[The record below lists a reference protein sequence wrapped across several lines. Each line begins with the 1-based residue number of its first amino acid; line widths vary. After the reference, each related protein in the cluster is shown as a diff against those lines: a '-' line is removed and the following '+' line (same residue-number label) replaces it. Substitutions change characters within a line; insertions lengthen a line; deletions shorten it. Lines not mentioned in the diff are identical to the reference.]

1 MHGNIGAQSGGLI
14 NGLPEA
20 IPGMHTALEK
30 SVDGL
35 ANGQANAHK
44 NWLDQFAGYLEV
56 ERNYSSHTIR
66 AYMNDLK
73 QLIGSDVSS
82 TGETPADAVTSEQ
95 QNSYTGHTVVNTTT
109 GSAPISTTDTTA
121 NTNADSTE
129 QTTSSATTGSGWLE
143 AEGLRAYIRQIQEQY
158 SRPTVARKISAIR
171 SFYRYLRREQLI
183 DEDPSKQ
190 VRGPKLTRRLPACL
204 DKEEIVRLLMS
215 PDTNS
220 VLGARDRALM
230 EVLYATGMRVSELC
244 GLRVQDYNQEG
255 MEMRVLGKGGKERV
269 VLLNQSAHNWL
280 KKYLSETWSKLAE
293 GRTPQAE
300 HPLFVSRQAT
310 RLSSRSVHRIVM
322 KYALKAGINKPI
334 TPHTLRHTFAT
345 HLLEGGADLRVVQD
359 LLGHTTI
366 NTTQIYTH
374 VSLDRLRR
382 VYMNTHP
389 RA

>member
-1 MHGNIGAQSGGLI
+1 M
-14 NGLPEA
+14 P
-20 IPGMHTALEK
+20 
-30 SVDGL
+30 
-35 ANGQANAHK
+35 NGQET
-44 NWLDQFAGYLEV
+44 WLDQFAGYLEV

-66 AYMNDLK
+66 AYLNDLR
-73 QLIGSDVSS
+73 QLIGSDLSQITPVPPGTNPVPVQGQSVPIPG
-82 TGETPADAVTSEQ
+82 TVPGNTTPAGPAGVDGDPVAA
-95 QNSYTGHTVVNTTT
+95 TGGTT
-109 GSAPISTTDTTA
+109 GTT
-121 NTNADSTE
+121 
-129 QTTSSATTGSGWLE
+129 SGWLE
-143 AEGLRAYIRQIQEQY
+143 AEGLRKYIGQIQEQY

-183 DEDPSKQ
+183 EEDPSKQ
-190 VRGPKLTRRLPACL
+190 VRGPKLTRRLPNCL
-204 DKEEIVRLLMS
+204 DKEEIVKLLMS
-215 PDTNS
+215 PDTAT
-220 VLGARDRALM
+220 VLGVRDRALM

-244 GLRVQDYNQEG
+244 GLKVSDYNQEA
-255 MEMRVLGKGGKERV
+255 MEMRVLGKGGKERI
-269 VLLNQSAHNWL
+269 VLLNQSAQGWL
-280 KKYLSETWSKLAE
+280 SKYLAEYWTKLAE

-322 KYALKAGINKPI
+322 KHAIKAGINKTI

-374 VSLDRLRR
+374 VSLERLRR
-382 VYMNTHP
+382 VYINTHP

>member
-1 MHGNIGAQSGGLI
+1 MTS
-14 NGLPEA
+14 P
-20 IPGMHTALEK
+20 
-30 SVDGL
+30 
-35 ANGQANAHK
+35 NAHK

-73 QLIGSDVSS
+73 QLIGSDVSES
-82 TGETPADAVTSEQ
+82 GVTSSGDKTVSTQESNFSTD
-95 QNSYTGHTVVNTTT
+95 NSPATAGSGSTVPTVD
-109 GSAPISTTDTTA
+109 GS
-121 NTNADSTE
+121 NLTE
-129 QTTSSATTGSGWLE
+129 MQPGAGWLE

-158 SRPTVARKISAIR
+158 SRPTVARKISAMR

-220 VLGARDRALM
+220 VLGVRDRALM

-244 GLRVQDYNQEG
+244 GLRVQDYNQEA

-269 VLLNQSAHNWL
+269 VLLNQSAHSWL
-280 KKYLSETWSKLAE
+280 KKYLSETWTKLAE

>member
-1 MHGNIGAQSGGLI
+1 MSSQNGAESALT
-14 NGLPEA
+14 NGYD
-20 IPGMHTALEK
+20 
-30 SVDGL
+30 V
-35 ANGQANAHK
+35 AHK
-44 NWLDQFAGYLEV
+44 GWLDQFAGYLEV

-66 AYMNDLK
+66 AYMNDLR

-82 TGETPADAVTSEQ
+82 TSNESA
-95 QNSYTGHTVVNTTT
+95 TTT
-109 GSAPISTTDTTA
+109 
-121 NTNADSTE
+121 
-129 QTTSSATTGSGWLE
+129 QTTSTNPEVTTPAAGSSGGDSSGWLE

-204 DKEEIVRLLMS
+204 DKEEVVRLLMS
-215 PDTNS
+215 PDTNT
-220 VLGARDRALM
+220 VLGVRDRALM

-244 GLRVQDYNQEG
+244 GLRVQDYNQEA
-255 MEMRVLGKGGKERV
+255 MEMRVLGKGSKERV

-280 KKYLSETWSKLAE
+280 KKYLSEYWTKLAE

-322 KYALKAGINKPI
+322 KHALKAGINKPI

-382 VYMNTHP
+382 VYLNTHP

>member
-1 MHGNIGAQSGGLI
+1 MQGTHGAQSGGLI

-20 IPGMHTALEK
+20 IPAMHAAVEK
-30 SVDGL
+30 SVEVL
-35 ANGQANAHK
+35 PNGQPNAHK
-44 NWLDQFAGYLEV
+44 DWLDQFAGYLEV

-73 QLIGSDVSS
+73 QLIGSDVSAS
-82 TGETPADAVTSEQ
+82 PETAATVDQ
-95 QNSYTGHTVVNTTT
+95 QNSYNGHTTIESSVNTTT
-109 GSAPISTTDTTA
+109 GSGSMPIAPL
-121 NTNADSTE
+121 TE
-129 QTTSSATTGSGWLE
+129 AATTGSGPTSGPTSGWLE

-280 KKYLSETWSKLAE
+280 KKYLSETWTKLAE

>member
-20 IPGMHTALEK
+20 IPAMHAALEK
-30 SVDGL
+30 SVDTDL
-35 ANGQANAHK
+35 PAAHK

-73 QLIGSDVSS
+73 QLIGSDVSA
-82 TGETPADAVTSEQ
+82 TGENPAEATKSEQ
-95 QNSYTGHTVVNTTT
+95 QNSYNGHTVVNTTT
-109 GSAPISTTDTTA
+109 GSAPTSTNNSITDSA
-121 NTNADSTE
+121 ASP
-129 QTTSSATTGSGWLE
+129 SSSPTSGWLE

-280 KKYLSETWSKLAE
+280 KKYLSETWTKLAE

>member
-1 MHGNIGAQSGGLI
+1 MSSQNGGHGA
-14 NGLPEA
+14 
-20 IPGMHTALEK
+20 
-30 SVDGL
+30 L
-35 ANGQANAHK
+35 ANGQEG
-44 NWLDQFAGYLEV
+44 WLDQFAGYLEV

-66 AYMNDLK
+66 AYLNDLR
-73 QLIGSDVSS
+73 QLIGSDLSQMAPEETVINKAVSTS
-82 TGETPADAVTSEQ
+82 NEADMPIQYEDGINSGGTG
-95 QNSYTGHTVVNTTT
+95 
-109 GSAPISTTDTTA
+109 
-121 NTNADSTE
+121 
-129 QTTSSATTGSGWLE
+129 GSGWLE
-143 AEGLRAYIRQIQEQY
+143 AEGLRTYIRQIQEQY

-183 DEDPSKQ
+183 EEDPSKQ
-190 VRGPKLTRRLPACL
+190 VRGPKLTRRLPNCL
-204 DKEEIVRLLMS
+204 DKEEIVKLLMA
-215 PDTNS
+215 PDVNT
-220 VLGARDRALM
+220 VLGVRDRALM

-244 GLRVQDYNQEG
+244 GLRVQDYNQEA
-255 MEMRVLGKGGKERV
+255 MEMRVLGKGGKERI
-269 VLLNQSAHNWL
+269 VLLNQSAHAWL
-280 KKYLSETWSKLAE
+280 SKYLAEYWTKLAE

-322 KYALKAGINKPI
+322 KHAIKAGINKTI

-374 VSLDRLRR
+374 VSLERLRR
-382 VYMNTHP
+382 VYINTHP

>member
-1 MHGNIGAQSGGLI
+1 MSSQNQGQGA
-14 NGLPEA
+14 
-20 IPGMHTALEK
+20 
-30 SVDGL
+30 L
-35 ANGQANAHK
+35 ANGVPNGQEA
-44 NWLDQFAGYLEV
+44 WLNQFAGYLEV

-66 AYMNDLK
+66 AYLNDLR
-73 QLIGSDVSS
+73 QLIGCDLSQIAEA
-82 TGETPADAVTSEQ
+82 ETP
-95 QNSYTGHTVVNTTT
+95 QNPSAIG
-109 GSAPISTTDTTA
+109 GESAPETLAAVGLEEVTTIPGG
-121 NTNADSTE
+121 NG
-129 QTTSSATTGSGWLE
+129 GSGWLE
-143 AEGLRAYIRQIQEQY
+143 AEGLRTYIRQIQEQY

-171 SFYRYLRREQLI
+171 SFYRYLRREELI
-183 DEDPSKQ
+183 QDDPSKQ

-204 DKEEIVRLLMS
+204 DKEEIVKLLMS
-215 PDTNS
+215 PDTAT
-220 VLGARDRALM
+220 VLGVRDRALM

-244 GLRVQDYNQEG
+244 GLRVQDYNQEA
-255 MEMRVLGKGGKERV
+255 MEMRVLGKGGKERI
-269 VLLNQSAHNWL
+269 VLLNQSAQGWL
-280 KKYLSETWSKLAE
+280 SKYLAEYWTKLAE

-322 KYALKAGINKPI
+322 KHAIKAGINKTI

-374 VSLDRLRR
+374 VSLERLRR
-382 VYMNTHP
+382 VYINTHP

>member
-20 IPGMHTALEK
+20 IPAMHAALEK
-30 SVDGL
+30 SVDTDL
-35 ANGQANAHK
+35 PTAHK

-73 QLIGSDVSS
+73 QLIGSDVSAA
-82 TGETPADAVTSEQ
+82 GETPAEAAKSEQ
-95 QNSYTGHTVVNTTT
+95 QNSYNGHTVVNTTT
-109 GSAPISTTDTTA
+109 GSAPISINDAAA
-121 NTNADSTE
+121 NPSSSST
-129 QTTSSATTGSGWLE
+129 SGWLE

-280 KKYLSETWSKLAE
+280 KKYLSETWTKLAE

>member
-1 MHGNIGAQSGGLI
+1 
-14 NGLPEA
+14 
-20 IPGMHTALEK
+20 
-30 SVDGL
+30 
-35 ANGQANAHK
+35 
-44 NWLDQFAGYLEV
+44 
-56 ERNYSSHTIR
+56 
-66 AYMNDLK
+66 
-73 QLIGSDVSS
+73 
-82 TGETPADAVTSEQ
+82 
-95 QNSYTGHTVVNTTT
+95 
-109 GSAPISTTDTTA
+109 
-121 NTNADSTE
+121 
-129 QTTSSATTGSGWLE
+129 
-143 AEGLRAYIRQIQEQY
+143 LRAYIRQIQEQY

-280 KKYLSETWSKLAE
+280 KKYLSETWTKLAE

>member
-1 MHGNIGAQSGGLI
+1 MSRLGNFLLEGWSKLSTQNGISDAIEGGSNSCHQI
-14 NGLPEA
+14 
-20 IPGMHTALEK
+20 
-30 SVDGL
+30 
-35 ANGQANAHK
+35 
-44 NWLDQFAGYLEV
+44 WLDQFAGYLEV

-66 AYMNDLK
+66 AYMNDLR
-73 QLIGSDVSS
+73 QLIGSEVPDTLGVDTAANPQGS
-82 TGETPADAVTSEQ
+82 
-95 QNSYTGHTVVNTTT
+95 TTT
-109 GSAPISTTDTTA
+109 TNSTTETTPMG
-121 NTNADSTE
+121 
-129 QTTSSATTGSGWLE
+129 TSSEAPDLTPGSGWLE

-183 DEDPSKQ
+183 EEDPSKQ
-190 VRGPKLTRRLPACL
+190 VRGPKLTRRLPSCL
-204 DKEEIVRLLMS
+204 DKEEIVRLLMT
-215 PDTNS
+215 PDTNT
-220 VLGARDRALM
+220 VLGVRDRALM

-244 GLRVQDYNQEG
+244 GLRVQDYNQEA

-269 VLLNQSAHNWL
+269 VLLNHSAHSWL
-280 KKYLSETWSKLAE
+280 KKYLTEYWSKLAE
-293 GRTPQAE
+293 GRSPQAE

-322 KYALKAGINKPI
+322 KHALKAGINKTI